1 MTATHDKH
9 ARSPQ
14 GATTA
19 LRLAKQAAA
28 AALILLIVL
37 VRVVYPGSD
46 AYARLTWSS
55 ALLTDEGFYIHNARN
70 LVLFG
75 HARTDEFNNALIMPL
90 LHLAQVLVFR
100 VWGVGAM
107 QARSIS
113 IVASLLTLVVLCDAL
128 RRIWG
133 LRCAWLCALLL
144 GLDPAFALYNRLALM
159 DTPACLPLCLAFW
172 LWTLAQTRRQEEGDK
187 CKTGR
192 QGDGRNE
199 TTRPQDEQAGQEQP
213 VREASAS
220 LSPCLPVSLS
230 PPLPLLPLFLCG
242 LCLGL
247 AYCVRGLTAVVA
259 PVPLLLLAREAWHK
273 YKQDKQE
280 QTDGATAGAS
290 PPNIFSSKPLLSL
303 YALLAG
309 LALVLLAYVVLWYLP
324 NKTEM
329 AHVNRFYL
337 HEQLLPRSLAQFG
350 GNVWT
355 AVSHRHRGVLPF
367 LLKHSPI
374 LLLLSGCWLG
384 GQTRR
389 IYRVL
394 VSNARKAYPDPT
406 ITSEDQTARV
416 YGQAQ
421 SGDSIHTQATV
432 TPSGLDT
439 IAKRQSAYFLAGWL
453 LAFCAFVSIVDYAPS
468 RYYVMFYPA
477 LAGLA
482 AIMLDAMLHTTQSV
496 RRSMLRRLLAF
507 LAVVWVC
514 LNGYW
519 YADWIGHLTYRQ
531 QAADTWLNVHLPA
544 GSVLLGAVAPGL
556 CLNNRFKCVVMID
569 NLCNYHA
576 PVEKFAPAAR
586 YVVIL
591 DTDAD
596 AEPNLRLPSQRL
608 WANRWKE
615 KWWLRHYPSVVRH
628 DNRLVAFPHMLRRYF
643 TVGVYP
649 VPADYR
655 PAKFIKT
662 RSKIRIRP
670 YWRDSV
676 SSRENVQAEALL
688 ERQLER

>member
-1 MTATHDKH
+1 MISTPHQFFTGKPF
-9 ARSPQ
+9 R
-14 GATTA
+14 A
-19 LRLAKQAAA
+19 LSAG
-28 AALILLIVL
+28 ILVFLIVL

-329 AHVNRFYL
+329 AHVNAYYL
-337 HEQLLPRSLAQFG
+337 NHQLRPNSIRHLWQNVQRAFFG
-350 GNVWT
+350 DE
-355 AVSHRHRGVLPF
+355 RGVAPYLF
-367 LLKHSPI
+367 RHSPVTFALALLCLFGQEKPVSFSLFLSPFSYLRLW
-374 LLLLSGCWLG
+374 LLLMW
-384 GQTRR
+384 
-389 IYRVL
+389 
-394 VSNARKAYPDPT
+394 A
-406 ITSEDQTARV
+406 
-416 YGQAQ
+416 
-421 SGDSIHTQATV
+421 
-432 TPSGLDT
+432 
-439 IAKRQSAYFLAGWL
+439 L
-453 LAFCAFVSIVDYAPS
+453 LAVINYAPD
-468 RYYVMFYPA
+468 RYYILFYPA
-477 LAGLA
+477 MCALAALALCDVHALLGRVGQVWWKRAGLGGFLA
-482 AIMLDAMLHTTQSV
+482 YHLGEAFLHHDNRTSEICLYAFTA
-496 RRSMLRRLLAF
+496 LILLALALPLRNVSQWRERNSVSGSQRYKQRSAVGQTNVMRF
-507 LAVVWVC
+507 LPVVFLTAWAIVTA
-514 LNGYW
+514 LW
-519 YADWIGHLTYRQ
+519 LSDWLRHIRYAQRD
-531 QAADTWLNVHLPA
+531 ADQWLMLHLPA
-544 GSVLLGAVAPGL
+544 DSVLIGDASPGL
-556 CLNNRFKCVVMID
+556 CLNNRFPVVCVIPG
-569 NLCNYHA
+569 LCNDDQ
-576 PVEKFAPAAR
+576 PVEQYAPASR
-586 YVVIL
+586 YIVIL
-591 DTDAD
+591 DDGERYERFK
-596 AEPNLRLPSQRL
+596 EPWWRKNYPALVAPGHRIHYVPRIVRFPVGIYAVSPPEPSQ
-608 WANRWKE
+608 
-615 KWWLRHYPSVVRH
+615 
-628 DNRLVAFPHMLRRYF
+628 
-643 TVGVYP
+643 
-649 VPADYR
+649 
-655 PAKFIKT
+655 
-662 RSKIRIRP
+662 
-670 YWRDSV
+670 
-676 SSRENVQAEALL
+676 
-688 ERQLER
+688 